1 MISDTGRK
9 KILVVDDEEDILKI
23 LDTILA
29 DAGFEVATYN
39 TGRNVQ
45 DKITEFMPD
54 LVLLDIMLPGMDGM
68 SIKEQL
74 NSDPQLSSIPVIFL
88 TAKKETD
95 DVVKG
100 LDLGADDYVTKP
112 FNGEELVARIKAI
125 LGKKSF
131 YEDMAMT
138 DDLTGLPNSRFF
150 QKELAVTFTTAKRY
164 DKVFSLAIV
173 DINDFKN
180 INDTY
185 GHATGDLVLK
195 TFSSVAKET
204 LRESDMV
211 ARFGGDEFVII
222 MPETDSKQ
230 AVMAI
235 DRLKK
240 NVEGK
245 KFMDKDIDKELTF
258 TISAGAVTFADSI
271 ADETQM
277 FKMADSKLYED
288 KRRKVA

>member
-1 MISDTGRK
+1 MRFDTGRK

-23 LDTILA
+23 LDTILS

-39 TGRNVQ
+39 TGRGVR
-45 DKITEFMPD
+45 DKMIEFMPE
-54 LVLLDIMLPGMDGM
+54 LVLLDIMLPGKDGIW
-68 SIKEQL
+68 IKKQL
-74 NSDPQLSSIPVIFL
+74 NADPQLSSVPIIFL

-150 QKELAVTFTTAKRY
+150 QKEFSVTFTTAKRY

-173 DINDFKN
+173 DINDFKK

-185 GHATGDLVLK
+185 GHAAGDFVLK
-195 TFSSVAKET
+195 AFSSVAKDT
-204 LRESDMV
+204 LRESDMI

-222 MPETDSKQ
+222 MPETDFEQ
-230 AVMAI
+230 AVMAM

-240 NVEGK
+240 NVEDRS
-245 KFMDKDIDKELTF
+245 FMDEDINKELTF
-258 TISAGAVTFADSI
+258 TISAGAATFTDSL
-271 ADETQM
+271 ADESQM
-277 FKMADSKLYED
+277 FNMADSKLYED
-288 KRRKVA
+288 KRRKRG